1 MDFLAELVCDEDW
14 FPAVC
19 EDVIFLLA
27 GFDKAQMNETLLD
40 TIVHHSPAG
49 TSARA
54 VVHYAQEVNSG
65 IHSRTSKNIQVK
77 TFKQLYKIFIFPFH
91 QVSILFLV
99 NQSLL
104 K

>member
-65 IHSRTSKNIQVK
+65 IHSRTSKNQGDYLDYQATLEPLPNIY
-77 TFKQLYKIFIFPFH
+77 F
-91 QVSILFLV
+91 
-99 NQSLL
+99 
-104 K
+104 